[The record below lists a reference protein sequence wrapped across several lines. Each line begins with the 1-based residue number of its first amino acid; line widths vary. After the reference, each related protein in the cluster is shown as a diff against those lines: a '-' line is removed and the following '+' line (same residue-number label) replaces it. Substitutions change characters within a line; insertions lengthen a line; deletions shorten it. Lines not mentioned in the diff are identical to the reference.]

1 MTTPFEP
8 YTPVNGGML
17 KQFAG
22 QTVSIMVRLE
32 SVAGTNVVANST
44 DNHKLRISLQR
55 EVHAPEGAWVE
66 VIGVPSS
73 GDSIRGKEVSDV
85 NAAMSTKES
94 ELILFVLQLIQFHGE
109 KIDFD
114 AESYNTMTHLLRNVK
129 DFYRSG

>member
-44 DNHKLRISLQR
+44 DNIKLRISLQR

-73 GDSIRGKEVSDV
+73 GDSIRGKEVSDI
-85 NAAMSTKES
+85 NASYKRTGAH
-94 ELILFVLQLIQFHGE
+94 FVCIAVDPISRGE
-109 KIDFD
+109 
-114 AESYNTMTHLLRNVK
+114 NRL
-129 DFYRSG
+129 